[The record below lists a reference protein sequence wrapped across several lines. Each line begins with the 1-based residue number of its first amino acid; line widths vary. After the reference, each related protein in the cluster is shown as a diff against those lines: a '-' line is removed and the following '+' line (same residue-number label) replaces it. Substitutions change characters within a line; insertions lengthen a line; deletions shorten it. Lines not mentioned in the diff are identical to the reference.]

1 MIVIDSAELP
11 SHKTHALATW
21 REKHGWGTVYVVQSK
36 EEYDS
41 EAGRKAIL
49 ASSNIGNIRIHPSKA
64 INVYDMLQHHIL
76 ILTRAAL
83 NEIQERLLK
92 GQEEQPKEEEEQPK
106 EGEEESNSEQSI
118 LINSK

>member
-41 EAGRKAIL
+41 EAGRKAML
-49 ASSNIGNIRIHPSKA
+49 ASSNLAQIRIHPSKA

-83 NEIQERLLK
+83 NEIQERLLI
-92 GQEEQPKEEEEQPK
+92 GQEESKEMEEQPK
-106 EGEEESNSEQSI
+106 EGEEESKAEQS
-118 LINSK
+118 KQ